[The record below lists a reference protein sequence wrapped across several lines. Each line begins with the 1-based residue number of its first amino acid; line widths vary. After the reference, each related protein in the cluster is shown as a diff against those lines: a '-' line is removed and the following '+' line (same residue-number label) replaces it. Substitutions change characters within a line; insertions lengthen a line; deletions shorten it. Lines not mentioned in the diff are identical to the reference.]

1 MAEKEFDQLTPEEK
15 KARFQKQILLS
26 VMVDRRLVRMVIRIS
41 SVRYGRMHTEQR
53 HCGMLSRTPV
63 TMR

>member
-1 MAEKEFDQLTPEEK
+1 MEDKEFDKLTPEEK

-41 SVRYGRMHTEQR
+41 SVRYGRMHMEQKPSE
-53 HCGMLSRTPV
+53 M
-63 TMR
+63 

>member
-1 MAEKEFDQLTPEEK
+1 MEDKEFDKLTPEEK

-26 VMVDRRLVRMVIRIS
+26 VMVARRLVRMVIRIS
-41 SVRYGRMHTEQR
+41 SVRYGRMRMVQR

>member
-1 MAEKEFDQLTPEEK
+1 MEDKEFDKLTPEEK

-41 SVRYGRMHTEQR
+41 SVRYGRMRMVQKR
-53 HCGMLSRTPV
+53 FVM
-63 TMR
+63 